1 MGQGKWAYGCAL
13 VLAAVVGNFVVAQEA
28 ADPFGDGGA
37 PAPRSAAAAANA
49 STPPASASSY
59 SPQDAKQRIESVLD
73 QPLSEPLDFVQ
84 QPLRDVVMI
93 LSETYDIPIQ
103 FDNAALDAIAAS
115 PDVEVSVQINNVGL
129 RSALDLMLK
138 NAGAEELTYIIDN
151 EVLLVTTQE
160 EAERRL
166 ETIVYRVDD
175 LVDDGSLASAYTADA
190 DTLIDIIVASV
201 DHESWMENGTGEGEI
216 NAFPPGMIVIAQTSR
231 VHKLVERL
239 LDDLRRNK
247 AAVDAAMAD
256 QRAAAV
262 KRPVSRSIAIDPKS
276 VAAEESQHRIREAL
290 MKSVEWNPA
299 DVDVADDDKFL
310 LILNDRVLV
319 RHVPHVVAQV
329 EHSLKDLKLQP
340 PRMGGSICGSNTGGQ
355 SGPGLA
361 EPAAAS
367 EDGGGR
373 RGGGMF

>member
-1 MGQGKWAYGCAL
+1 MGQGKWACGCAL
-13 VLAAVVGNFVVAQEA
+13 VLGAAIGRFVVAQEA
-28 ADPFGDGGA
+28 ADPFGDGNA
-37 PAPRSAAAAANA
+37 PAKRSTAATANA
-49 STPPASASSY
+49 STLPASTSSY
-59 SPQDAKQRIESVLD
+59 SPHEAKERIEGVLD
-73 QPLSEPLDFVQ
+73 QPLREPLDFVE
-84 QPLRDVVMI
+84 QPLRDVVTI

-138 NAGAEELTYIIDN
+138 SSAEELTYIIDN
-151 EVLLVTTQE
+151 EVLLITTQE
-160 EAERRL
+160 ESERRL
-166 ETIVYRVDD
+166 EVIVYRVDD

-216 NAFPPGMIVIAQTSR
+216 NAFPPGMLVISQTSR
-231 VHKLVERL
+231 VHMEIERL

-299 DVDVADDDKFL
+299 DVDLADDDKFL
-310 LILNDRVLV
+310 LILGDRVLV

-361 EPAAAS
+361 EPAGAS
-367 EDGGGR
+367 EDSGGR
-373 RGGGMF
+373 RGGGVF

>member
-1 MGQGKWAYGCAL
+1 MGQSKWAWGCAL
-13 VLAAVVGNFVVAQEA
+13 VLGVAIGRFVVAQEA

-37 PAPRSAAAAANA
+37 RAPRSEDAAANG

-59 SPQDAKQRIESVLD
+59 SPHDAKQRIESVLD
-73 QPLSEPLDFVQ
+73 QPLREPLDFVQ
-84 QPLRDVVMI
+84 QPLRDVVTI

-151 EVLLVTTQE
+151 EVLLITTQE

-175 LVDDGSLASAYTADA
+175 LVDDDYAGPYTADA